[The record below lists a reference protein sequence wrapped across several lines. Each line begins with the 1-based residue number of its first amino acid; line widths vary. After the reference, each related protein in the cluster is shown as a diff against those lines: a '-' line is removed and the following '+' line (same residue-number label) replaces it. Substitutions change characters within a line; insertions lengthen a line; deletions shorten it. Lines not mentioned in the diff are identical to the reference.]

1 MSQDVP
7 SGGSRRVTAADPF
20 TNDDAFFDMMRSRM
34 PERDQRIVQRLEAVK
49 SVYVECGRDKALR
62 EAFDAFL
69 RNFMARRGAGRDE
82 AEIFF
87 LTGESGA
94 GKSAAVERLL
104 ADHPTLQ
111 PFTGSFGT
119 ISPFVSVKLKGFTL
133 PRIAGRN
140 IIAAAGYPI
149 RQDSQRGEIW
159 DVMAARLKSRRVFLV
174 HIDETQHLIKQNASQ
189 REREELANA
198 IKGVSIDREW
208 PVAFLLS
215 GLPRVAQLPIND
227 EQFERRGAAFVHF
240 TDVALPEERRLVT
253 RILSKMGA
261 AAELDVSPLLPT
273 DLPERLAHAARYRYA
288 RICQVVLAAIH
299 SALATDDEVRELT
312 ILDFA
317 RAYASRSHAFGRNE
331 MNPFLVDHWR
341 ALKPG
346 SFLLDEDDEP

>member
-1 MSQDVP
+1 MSQDTLTGRP
-7 SGGSRRVTAADPF
+7 GRLAAADPF
-20 TNDDAFFDMMRSRM
+20 TDDAAYFDMMRSRM
-34 PERDQRIVQRLEAVK
+34 PERDQRIMARLEQVK

-62 EAFDAFL
+62 DAFDTFM
-69 RNFMARRGAGRDE
+69 RNLVPGASGARRSE
-82 AEIFF
+82 AEVFF

-104 ADHPTLQ
+104 ATHPMME

-119 ISPFVSVKLKGFTL
+119 ISPYVSIKLRGYTH

-149 RQDSQRGEIW
+149 RQDAQRGEIW
-159 DVMAARLKSRRVFLV
+159 DVMAARLKSRRTILV

-198 IKGVSIDREW
+198 IKGVSIDRDW

-215 GLPRVAQLPIND
+215 GLPQVTELPIND
-227 EQFERRGAAFVHF
+227 EQFERRGGAFINF
-240 TDVALPEERRLVT
+240 TDVVLPDERRLVT
-253 RILSKMGA
+253 RILSQMA
-261 AAELDVSPLLPT
+261 AAADLDVSALLPT

-288 RICQVVLAAIH
+288 RICQVVLKAIH
-299 SALATDDEVRELT
+299 SALATDETVNKLT
-312 ILDFA
+312 AVDFA
-317 RAYASRSHAFGRNE
+317 RAYALHSHALGRDE
-331 MNPFLVDHWR
+331 MNPFIVDHWR

-346 SFLLDEDDEP
+346 TFLITEDA

>member
-1 MSQDVP
+1 MRPAWRAEAQDEAQTEIH
-7 SGGSRRVTAADPF
+7 SGRSLDRPEFNKRTYRKRVGALGF

-69 RNFMARRGAGRDE
+69 RNFVARRGAGRDE

-119 ISPFVSVKLKGFTL
+119 ITPFVSVKLKGFTL

-159 DVMAARLKSRRVFLV
+159 DVMAARLKSRRVFSL
-174 HIDETQHLIKQNASQ
+174 
-189 REREELANA
+189 
-198 IKGVSIDREW
+198 
-208 PVAFLLS
+208 
-215 GLPRVAQLPIND
+215 
-227 EQFERRGAAFVHF
+227 RRRSSA
-240 TDVALPEERRLVT
+240 RRL
-253 RILSKMGA
+253 A
-261 AAELDVSPLLPT
+261 AS
-273 DLPERLAHAARYRYA
+273 
-288 RICQVVLAAIH
+288 
-299 SALATDDEVRELT
+299 
-312 ILDFA
+312 
-317 RAYASRSHAFGRNE
+317 
-331 MNPFLVDHWR
+331 
-341 ALKPG
+341 
-346 SFLLDEDDEP
+346 